1 MYIDTR
7 PELRLGLFLY
17 QVKMT
22 GMVTSD
28 CAPCANVGLDILKAG
43 GNAVDAAITT
53 VFCNGLVN
61 MHASGLGG

>member
-1 MYIDTR
+1 
-7 PELRLGLFLY
+7 
-17 QVKMT
+17 MT

-28 CAPCANVGLDILKAG
+28 CAPCADVGLDILKAG